1 MAEWPLLPI
10 IARLTAT
17 YCNLSPDREMVIVVF
32 KGLTTLAVDSIH
44 G

>member
-1 MAEWPLLPI
+1 LPI

-32 KGLTTLAVDSIH
+32 KHLPALAVDSVY